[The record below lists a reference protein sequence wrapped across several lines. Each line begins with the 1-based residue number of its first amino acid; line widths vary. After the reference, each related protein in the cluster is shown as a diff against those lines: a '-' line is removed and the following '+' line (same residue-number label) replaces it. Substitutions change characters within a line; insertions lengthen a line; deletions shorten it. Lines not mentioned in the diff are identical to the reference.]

1 MSDKSDQ
8 PPTLGLFSHLMEPI
22 VSLLIRAG
30 VTHRAFTKLSKQVF
44 VTVAARE
51 YGIAGRETN
60 DTRIAMLTGIDRREV
75 KRLKIQLLEDSSEA
89 PDLQNQ
95 NRVTRLL
102 SGWHQDPD
110 FLDDNEKPIVL
121 NPKGDHPSFESL
133 ANRFGGDVTVSALMS
148 EMIQGGVVEKNAD
161 GTLTVLKRYYI
172 PSRHDMDALAR
183 ASAVIKDFSDLLVHN
198 LYLADPDK
206 NLPYGFE
213 RTAINTNMSPEQLEA
228 FQEFLDKEGQTFLE
242 NVDQW
247 LTDHESS
254 DENGD
259 GNITLGAGAYFINK
273 DINKT
278 LDRTSASGR
287 EKKS

>member
-1 MSDKSDQ
+1 MQQHSKQ

-44 VTVAARE
+44 VKVAARE

-75 KRLKIQLLEDSSEA
+75 KRLKMQALEAATEA
-89 PDLQNQ
+89 PNLQNQ

-110 FLDDNEKPIVL
+110 FLDANGKPIEL
-121 NPKGDHPSFESL
+121 KIKGEHPSFESL
-133 ANRFGGDVTVSALMS
+133 ANRFGGDVTVSALLS
-148 EMIQGGVVEKNAD
+148 EMIQGEVVEKNSD
-161 GTLTVLKRYYI
+161 GKLSALSRYYI
-172 PSRHDMDALAR
+172 PSQHDIDALVR

-198 LYLADPDK
+198 LYLADPEK
-206 NLPYGFE
+206 NTPFNFE
-213 RTAINTNMSPEQLEA
+213 RTAINTNMSPEMLEA
-228 FQEFLDKEGQTFLE
+228 FQEFLNTEGQTFLE

-247 LTDHESS
+247 LTDHESPT
-254 DENGD
+254 EHAQT
-259 GNITLGAGAYFINK
+259 NITLGAGAYFINK
-273 DINKT
+273 DISSHIKQLPT
-278 LDRTSASGR
+278 DVL
-287 EKKS
+287 EKKL